1 MKRKKIG
8 IINYGYGNIFSVKSA
23 IQEINHQPIL
33 SDKLNELNKC
43 DKLILPGV
51 GAYGDAIKV
60 INKKKINDILYELVV
75 NKKRDLLGICLGF
88 QLLGKSSEEMG
99 SHLGLNFLDFHV
111 EKFSKSKLHIP
122 HIGWNSVNMKKND
135 LFKNIPN
142 NSLFY
147 FVHSFCVKKI
157 SKNIVIGKTKYIDS
171 FASILNYKNIYATQF
186 HPEKSQLVGLT
197 LLKNFIKL

>member
-23 IQEINHQPIL
+23 IKEINHIPIL
-33 SDKLNELNKC
+33 SDKLNELKKC

-51 GAYGDAIKV
+51 GAYGDAIKI
-60 INKKKINDILYELVV
+60 INKKKLNETLYELVI
-75 NKKRDLLGICLGF
+75 NKRKDLLGICLGF
-88 QLLGKSSEEMG
+88 QLLGNSSEEMG
-99 SHLGLNFLDFHV
+99 FHFGLNFLNFHV
-111 EKFSKSKLHIP
+111 EKFSRSKLHIP
-122 HIGWNSVNMKKND
+122 HIGWNSVNTKTND

-142 NSLFY
+142 KSLFY

-157 SKNIVIGKTKYIDS
+157 SKNIVIGNTKYIDS
-171 FASILNYKNIYATQF
+171 FASVLNYRNIYATQF

-197 LLKNFIKL
+197 LLKNFIKI